1 MWLFVLIKKIPI
13 YSISMLI
20 SLNIAFDKL
29 FCLLYEI
36 AIEDFVFEIP
46 TLFMCLE
53 CFDISDPAFTSMV

>member
-1 MWLFVLIKKIPI
+1 
-13 YSISMLI
+13 MLI

-29 FCLLYEI
+29 FCLLCEI